1 MLELGPLLLK
11 LCKLRLPLLQGAM
24 IAAPG
29 ENSVGPGDR
38 VAGERPDHDQRKR
51 RRRRATDQAQTARST
66 PHDVMKESR
75 SSPERKQKERFGGY
89 SGDKVVDRRSST
101 EATAVRDHVIQ
112 PTRGTRKWM
121 QQSRRARGRRLAV
134 GIGGAFSRI
143 TSEIGASFWFSSAF
157 AGSEFSS
164 ASSIRRSSATPATP
178 ITLLRSSLRSML
190 LHSVRGCFC

>member
-38 VAGERPDHDQRKR
+38 VAGERPDDDQRKR

-75 SSPERKQKERFGGY
+75 RSPERKQKERFGGY
-89 SGDKVVDRRSST
+89 FGDKVVDRDAGLSRQDPRALLSPDRGEADGRCARDGDRHRTGST
-101 EATAVRDHVIQ
+101 
-112 PTRGTRKWM
+112 
-121 QQSRRARGRRLAV
+121 
-134 GIGGAFSRI
+134 
-143 TSEIGASFWFSSAF
+143 
-157 AGSEFSS
+157 
-164 ASSIRRSSATPATP
+164 
-178 ITLLRSSLRSML
+178 
-190 LHSVRGCFC
+190 